1 MSESPTPVAA
11 PAAAPA
17 GTTPPAPA
25 DEHAAAVNR
34 MRRSS
39 LGALLLLAVQAVLGM
54 WASLYATLPDADQG
68 KGLMASFGD
77 AVAKGP
83 ASVAAHAGF
92 GMLLFID
99 ACVVVVFA
107 LTVRHTAVRIAS
119 VLAWLC
125 IAGAA
130 MSGAAFVNNSN
141 ANGASMTMA
150 VLAFAAMACYAVNL
164 YVLGGK
170 RS

>member
-1 MSESPTPVAA
+1 MSESTTPDAAPVAA
-11 PAAAPA
+11 ASSTPAAA
-17 GTTPPAPA
+17 G
-25 DEHAAAVNR
+25 EQAAAVDR

-39 LGALLLLAVQAVLGM
+39 LGALLLLVVQAILGM
-54 WASLYATLPDADQG
+54 WANLYATLPDADQG

-77 AVAKGP
+77 AMTKGP

-107 LTVRHTAVRIAS
+107 LTVRSTAVRVAS
-119 VLAWLC
+119 VLGWLF

-130 MSGAAFVNNSN
+130 SSGAAFVNNSN
-141 ANGASMTMA
+141 ADGSSMAMA
-150 VLAFAAMACYAVNL
+150 VLTFAAMACYAVNL
-164 YVLGGK
+164 YLLGGK
-170 RS
+170 RP